1 MNSTATTMGAG
12 TAAPRRSLGGKIGFG
27 TAVTLRFLYGIFFM
41 FASYSK
47 WSNGLPFS
55 DSWTV
60 STFEGRLAEL
70 DPEMTSGA
78 IGIWFL
84 ENFGLPYSGILSWI
98 IALSWTAVAIGL
110 LLGFMTRAAALLG
123 AFICVMI
130 GVGGFYDAS
139 LIPLFIIPLIV
150 AAQPT
155 GHWFGLD
162 RRLNRQYPD
171 SIWFR

>member
-1 MNSTATTMGAG
+1 MNSTATTMDAGA
-12 TAAPRRSLGGKIGFG
+12 ARPRRSLAGKIGFG
-27 TAVTLRFLYGIFFM
+27 AAVTLRFLYGIFFM

-55 DSWTV
+55 DRWTV
-60 STFEGRLAEL
+60 DTFQGRLAEL

-78 IGIWFL
+78 VGIWFL

-98 IALSWTAVAIGL
+98 IALGWTAVAVGL

-150 AAQPT
+150 AALPT

-162 RRLNRQYPD
+162 RGLNRKHPD